1 MRRPTPRVSWPGGAV
16 LLLAVAA
23 AAPGCALQRQGDHTV
38 TMTDRQFAPAELRV
52 TPGSQVA
59 WHNASTAVHALTT
72 DPAGAPAP
80 NAAAL
85 PVGATPLRSGDVAPG
100 GIWSR
105 TLTVPGRYAY
115 YCPYHR
121 EAGMIGTIVV
131 AAGENE
137 E

>member
-1 MRRPTPRVSWPGGAV
+1 MAIRGGALP
-16 LLLAVAA
+16 LLLAGAT

-38 TMTDRQFAPAELRV
+38 TMTDRQFAPAELHV
-52 TPGSQVA
+52 PLGSRVA

-72 DPAGAPAP
+72 DPAGAPVP

-85 PVGATPLRSGDVAPG
+85 PVGAPPLRSGDVAPG

-105 TLTVPGRYAY
+105 TLTAPGRYAY

-131 AAGENE
+131 AE
-137 E
+137 EEEE